1 MWTESESAIRVQ
13 RVTTPRRGVADHRRC
28 LLRAA
33 AYAAAGGSVR
43 TEIIDGA
50 GHSPHLDAA
59 PRWLAI
65 FQDFLAT
72 IG

>member
-1 MWTESESAIRVQ
+1 MVSQIREVLD
-13 RVTTPRRGVADHRRC
+13 R
-28 LLRAA
+28 
-33 AYAAAGGSVR
+33 YAAAGGVVR

-50 GHSPHLDAA
+50 GHGPHLDAA

-65 FQDFLAT
+65 FRDFLTT